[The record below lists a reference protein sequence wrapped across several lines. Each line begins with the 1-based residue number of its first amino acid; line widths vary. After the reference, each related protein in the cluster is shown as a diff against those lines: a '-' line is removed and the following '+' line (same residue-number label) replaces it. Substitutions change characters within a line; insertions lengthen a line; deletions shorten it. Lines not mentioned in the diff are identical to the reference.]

1 MKTNVYILEGLDCAN
16 CAAKLE
22 QKINSLEGVETASI
36 TFATGQLRVTAEDPD
51 QLLDQIIDTAHKM
64 EPDVKI
70 YKKERRRR
78 KSVSQEHEHSH
89 ESHEH
94 HEHSH
99 GESCSCG
106 HDHGHEHNHEG
117 HEHHE
122 HSHGESC
129 S

>member
-70 YKKERRRR
+70 YKKEMECFA
-78 KSVSQEHEHSH
+78 SLQSFYIEYDSMIEDIFQLPILQFEV
-89 ESHEH
+89 
-94 HEHSH
+94 
-99 GESCSCG
+99 
-106 HDHGHEHNHEG
+106 
-117 HEHHE
+117 
-122 HSHGESC
+122 
-129 S
+129 